1 MNQTEFKNVF
11 HQVCRMFYMQRCGC
25 RLPEQLAGVYAHPAC
40 HISAAKVYGTEQFAD
55 VSGGWHDAGDYGR
68 YVVPAAK
75 AVTDLL
81 LAYTAAPSAFS
92 GSLDIHDSASGVPDI
107 LTEMRYELDWMKKM
121 QRQDG
126 GVYHKVTCADFPGFV
141 MPQFE
146 TDELVISPVS
156 TAAAGGFAA
165 AMAMAYRVYSDF
177 DLAFA
182 QGCLTAARR
191 AWDYLSVTQ
200 PIPFHNPDGIITG
213 FYDDE
218 NDSDERYWAACA
230 LYAATGS
237 GEYHD
242 YIKSHYNPAWAG
254 DLGWAD
260 VGAYG
265 SAVYLGMDER
275 LQDVAI
281 KSAIERDLLK
291 AADHVVQA
299 TDSSEYSISVSDFIW
314 GSNMV
319 VMNNAMLLL
328 MANDIQQR
336 SEYISC
342 AWRHIDYIFGDNPM
356 SVCYVTGVSESSAR
370 RPHHRPSVATGQ
382 TMPGMLVGGPDQY
395 LHDACASQHL
405 RDSTPPCCYIDHAES
420 YSTNEVAIYWNS
432 PLVYVMAR
440 LLDTNNPNI
449 AAERHFNRKRS

>member
-1 MNQTEFKNVF
+1 MNHTEFKNVF
-11 HQVCRMFYMQRCGC
+11 HQVCRMFYLQRCGC
-25 RLPEQLAGVYAHPAC
+25 RLPGELAGAYAHAAC
-40 HISAAKVYGTEQFAD
+40 HMSSARIYGTEKFLD

-75 AVTDLL
+75 AVADLL
-81 LAYTAAPSAFS
+81 LAYTAAYEAFS
-92 GSLDIHDSASGVPDI
+92 DSLNIHDSVSGVPDI
-107 LTEMRYELDWMKKM
+107 LTEIRYELDWMKKM
-121 QRQDG
+121 QRSDG
-126 GVYHKVTCADFPGFV
+126 GVYHKVTCAGFPGFV

-156 TAAAGGFAA
+156 TTAAGDFAA
-165 AMAMAYRVYSDF
+165 VMAMAYRVFADF

-200 PIPFHNPDGIITG
+200 PIPFHNPEGVVTG

-218 NDSDERYWAACA
+218 NDCDERYWAACA
-230 LYAATGS
+230 LYAATGC

-242 YIKSHYNPAWAG
+242 YIKSHLNPAWAA

-265 SAVYLGMDER
+265 NVVYLGMNKK
-275 LQDVAI
+275 LQDTDVRN
-281 KSAIERDLLK
+281 AIEGHLLCAVEKVVK
-291 AADHVVQA
+291 A
-299 TDSSEYSISVSDFIW
+299 TESSEYNISVSDFIW

-319 VMNNAMLLL
+319 VLNNAMLLL
-328 MANDIQQR
+328 MANDIQPRNAYLDCVQR
-336 SEYISC
+336 
-342 AWRHIDYIFGDNPM
+342 HVDYIFGDNPM

-370 RPHHRPSVATGQ
+370 HPHHRPSVSTGQ

-395 LHDACASQHL
+395 LHDACASEHL
-405 RDSTPPCCYIDHAES
+405 PHSTPPCCYIDHAES

-440 LLDTNNPNI
+440 LLNSGNI
-449 AAERHFNRKRS
+449 LPQS

>member
-11 HQVCRMFYMQRCGC
+11 HQVCRMFYLQRCGC
-25 RLPEQLAGVYAHPAC
+25 RLSEETAGVFAHPAC
-40 HISAAKVYGTEQFAD
+40 HTSKARIYGTEQYMA

-75 AVTDLL
+75 AVADLL

-92 GSLDIHDSASGVPDI
+92 DSLGIHDSISGVPDI
-107 LTEMRYELDWMKKM
+107 LTEIRYELDWMKKM
-121 QRQDG
+121 QRSDG
-126 GVYHKVTCADFPGFV
+126 GVYHKVTCAGFPGFV
-141 MPQFE
+141 MPHFE
-146 TDELVISPVS
+146 TDKLVLSPVS

-165 AMAMAYRVYSDF
+165 AMAMAYPVYADSD
-177 DLAFA
+177 LEFA

-200 PIPFHNPDGIITG
+200 PLPFHNPEGIVTG
-213 FYDDE
+213 VYDDE

-237 GEYHD
+237 SEYHD
-242 YIKSHYNPAWAG
+242 YIKSHLNPVWAA

-265 SAVYLGMDER
+265 NAVYLGMDES
-275 LQDVAI
+275 LQE
-281 KSAIERDLLK
+281 SAVKGSIQRDLLK
-291 AADHVVQA
+291 AADKVIQA
-299 TDSSEYSISVSDFIW
+299 TEISEYKISVSDFIW

-319 VMNNAMLLL
+319 VLNNAMLLL
-328 MANDIQQR
+328 MASDTQPR
-336 SEYISC
+336 SAYPDC
-342 AWRHIDYIFGDNPM
+342 AWRHLDYIFGDNPT
-356 SVCYVTGVSESSAR
+356 SVCYVTGASESSAR
-370 RPHHRPSVATGQ
+370 HPHHRPSAAAGQ

-395 LHDACASQHL
+395 LHDACASEHL
-405 RDSTPPCCYIDHAES
+405 RHSTPPCCYIDHAES

-440 LLDTNNPNI
+440 LLDSAGRPSR
-449 AAERHFNRKRS
+449 A